1 VNPLISF
8 DPGVRL
14 VIGHRGAA
22 ARFPENTFASFDH
35 AVNLGVDAIEF
46 DLRLSR
52 DGVAVVMH
60 DPTVDRT
67 TSGSGAVAEMSA
79 SELARLDSGA
89 RFSPDGK
96 ARAFMGTGLTVPTL
110 EGMLERYTGIP
121 LLIELKVAA
130 VAEEALRLFRR
141 HGCEERVLVDA
152 FDSAALR
159 PFLGTKVAI
168 GAAKWDVVSLMWR
181 SAVRLFPSSLPYR
194 GLCIPES
201 YSGISVPVPQLARAA
216 GMCGV
221 PTHVWTV
228 NDPNDAR
235 RLWSSGVTGIISDD
249 PGTMLDVRR
258 SLSQAAK

>member
-1 VNPLISF
+1 VNPLTSF

-14 VIGHRGAA
+14 VVGHRGAA

-35 AVNLGVDAIEF
+35 AVTLGVDAIEF
-46 DLRLSR
+46 DLRLTR
-52 DGVAVVMH
+52 DGVAVVIH
-60 DPTVDRT
+60 DSTVDRT

-79 SELARLDSGA
+79 SDLTRLDSGA

-96 ARAFMGTGLTVPTL
+96 TAAFKGIGLTVPTL
-110 EGMLERYTGIP
+110 EAMLERYTGIP
-121 LLIELKVAA
+121 LLIELKVAT
-130 VAEEALRLFRR
+130 VADEALRLFRR
-141 HGCEERVLVDA
+141 HGCEDRVLVDA
-152 FDSAALR
+152 FDSDALR
-159 PFLGTKVAI
+159 PFRGTRVAV

-181 SAVRLFPSSLPYR
+181 SALRLAPASLPYT

-201 YSGISVPVPQLARAA
+201 YSGISVPVQRLARAA
-216 GMCGV
+216 GTCGV

-235 RLWSSGVTGIISDD
+235 RLWNSGVSGIISDD
-249 PGTMLDVRR
+249 PGTMLDLRR